1 MESKRK
7 IDIRLGSFLRKI
19 IVESKYTISEIAEA
33 LELDDRTIQYFMT
46 GERRPNQINLL
57 KLLKF
62 LQIDLAD
69 IPF

>member
-57 KLLKF
+57 KLDRKSVV
-62 LQIDLAD
+62 
-69 IPF
+69 